1 MWKVEVAAA
10 ALVWKELLVHL
21 PRPYRDT
28 SHVKYFE
35 YLDNQVQRVKVTE
48 GFQEMKFNVEF
59 KLHQEHL

>member
-10 ALVWKELLVHL
+10 LLGL
-21 PRPYRDT
+21 KGTLGPPASRPYRDT

-48 GFQEMKFNVEF
+48 GFQEMKFNVDF
-59 KLHQEHL
+59 